1 MVAIA
6 TPHPRPISPRPAV
19 AVPDRPRLRAVPAS
33 DRARA
38 RRLRSAGSRLAAV
51 AAAAVVVVG
60 LALLAL
66 AGPAPTAATG
76 EVPVLDATRV
86 VAEGETM
93 WSIAQ
98 DVAPA
103 GETALYAERLVE
115 ANGGGAVEAG
125 QVLVLPVP

>member
-6 TPHPRPISPRPAV
+6 TPHPRQRSA
-19 AVPDRPRLRAVPAS
+19 RPRLQAVPAPE
-33 DRARA
+33 
-38 RRLRSAGSRLAAV
+38 RSTGAVAGSAWSRVAAAV
-51 AAAAVVVVG
+51 AAAVVVVG

-66 AGPAPTAATG
+66 AGPATTAAGG

-98 DVAPA
+98 DLAPA
-103 GETALYAERLVE
+103 GETAVYAERLVE
-115 ANGGGAVEAG
+115 VNGGGAVEAG
-125 QVLVLPVP
+125 QVLVLPTP